1 MKESPL
7 LKITMLSTVKSRV
20 KLIFVDQNSFN
31 LYAEKL
37 ANTY

>member
-7 LKITMLSTVKSRV
+7 LKITMLSTGKSRV

-31 LYAEKL
+31 LYAETL